1 MRRSLLLAVLASACW
16 AMPHPAPAAFNRCLV
31 FAGTADGLGKS
42 TAVDESQKS
51 LREAIEK
58 WKADNGV
65 TGLVSETAQ
74 KPEPHPYWRSQ
85 VDERLLLPPDVV
97 TDASYTLCWKGVV
110 SPVVCTSGAKI
121 RW

>member
-1 MRRSLLLAVLASACW
+1 MRRSLLPAVLASACW

-51 LREAIEK
+51 LREAIDK
-58 WKADNGV
+58 WKADNGF

-74 KPEPHPYWRSQ
+74 NRS
-85 VDERLLLPPDVV
+85 R
-97 TDASYTLCWKGVV
+97 TLTG
-110 SPVVCTSGAKI
+110 GAKSTSACFCLPT
-121 RW
+121 